1 MKLTIPIL
9 ILLIFLCSGCQNK
22 PDNRSSS
29 KVPSESELIDLNKSL
44 ITKDRGVITEYLG
57 KSRQSF
63 SETNTGLWYSI
74 LSEGNGE
81 KVKTGDNVTFDYECT
96 LLDGSPCYS
105 GSQTIRVGYAGA
117 ESGVTEGLQ
126 LMNRGSDYMFII
138 PPYLAYG
145 HTGDGGRIPGR
156 AILVYRIR
164 IMDIN

>member
-9 ILLIFLCSGCQNK
+9 ILCIFLSAGCQNK

-29 KVPSESELIDLNKSL
+29 RGRSESELIDLNKSL
-44 ITKDRGVITEYLG
+44 ITKDRGIITEYLS
-57 KSRQSF
+57 KSQQIF

-74 LSEGNGE
+74 LSEGIGE
-81 KVKTGDNVTFDYECT
+81 KVKTGDNVTYDYECT
-96 LLDGSPCYS
+96 LLDGSLCYS

-126 LMNRGSDYMFII
+126 LMNRGSDYLFII

-156 AILVYRIR
+156 AILRYRIR
-164 IMDIN
+164 IKEIN

>member
-9 ILLIFLCSGCQNK
+9 ILSVLACSGCQNK

-29 KVPSESELIDLNKSL
+29 KAPTESELIDLNKSL
-44 ITKDRGVITEYLG
+44 ITKDRRVITEYLG
-57 KSRQSF
+57 RNRQPF

-74 LSEGNGE
+74 LSEGSGE

-105 GSQTIRVGYAGA
+105 GSRTIRVGYSGA

-126 LMNRGSDYMFII
+126 LMNRGSDYLFII

-156 AILVYRIR
+156 AIIVYRIR
-164 IMDIN
+164 IMEIN